1 MEAEHE
7 ATEEA
12 GDELIAKL
20 SPEPAMQ
27 DPSRRRTEI
36 YIHGKAFQDHI
47 KLREH
52 ADDNLTLI
60 EKLQR
65 ETYERT
71 SDDKA
76 EDKVDELIAANAAAQ
91 ATLSAMAA

>member
-36 YIHGKAFQDHI
+36 YIHGKAFF
-47 KLREH
+47 K
-52 ADDNLTLI
+52 T
-60 EKLQR
+60 
-65 ETYERT
+65 TSSYENMPT
-71 SDDKA
+71 
-76 EDKVDELIAANAAAQ
+76 
-91 ATLSAMAA
+91 TT